1 MIPVICTTNIEP
13 ELINEFLVKAY
24 AADTDASENLCVL
37 TTQDWSHYRD
47 EARLS
52 PGEAQKQGRVAVPR
66 GGGPMESPS
75 RPPWTKRFETPF
87 KNRDPEDIAQNLQT
101 AEGLLSTMNKDFC
114 VVLDGQTVQDKS
126 VLLVK
131 TSRGP
136 ESNLP
141 SDNESSIVQYRT
153 SFEQA
158 NSIVQG
164 TRQKGKEQICSRS
177 LPNPSRASNTANSM
191 PSTSKRE
198 CKTYSSRDSHV
209 VTHRSTN
216 LPFNCLCMAERT
228 GCPVF
233 S

>member
-114 VVLDGQTVQDKS
+114 VVLDGQTVQDKRRRLS
-126 VLLVK
+126 KPIVSYKGLGKKGKSKSALVPYL
-131 TSRGP
+131 T
-136 ESNLP
+136 
-141 SDNESSIVQYRT
+141 
-153 SFEQA
+153 QA
-158 NSIVQG
+158 ELR
-164 TRQKGKEQICSRS
+164 TRQIRCLPPAKENAKRTAAGIPTWSPTVVLIC
-177 LPNPSRASNTANSM
+177 
-191 PSTSKRE
+191 
-198 CKTYSSRDSHV
+198 
-209 VTHRSTN
+209 RST
-216 LPFNCLCMAERT
+216 AYVWQSGRDAQ
-228 GCPVF
+228 F
-233 S
+233 SADCG